1 MTILTDKI
9 ILLTGCSLLLLHLSP
24 EPGLLQVLSF
34 LAAVIFTCFL
44 SCCNTEFLDIYHLS
58 ENSGKLCCGL
68 CVLFALLTLFL
79 EPLKCYLPCL
89 VYEIVAL
96 FLKMPADHTF
106 RKSGISDAKTKSRR
120 MKPVLLCFIFLT
132 ASVILQVYRTRQPWF
147 LSLLCV
153 LACFLSWKSRQLL
166 NAKRSLHFLRDSS
179 AENQILLR
187 QKNQNLIRQQD
198 YEIHVATLKERNR
211 IAREIHDNVGHML
224 SRSLLQAGA
233 LAAINQQKQ
242 LEEPLDAL
250 KLTLHSAMN
259 SIRESVHDLHDD
271 SIDLENSLQELLTE
285 FTSYQITLDYDMNSA
300 VPAQIKYCFIS
311 IVKEALSNIARHS
324 DATSVSITLREHPLL
339 YQLVISDNGTTVSA
353 FKPGMGITNM
363 EERIRCL
370 NGNFSISTDRGF
382 RIFISIPVSLGNCET
397 Q

>member
-1 MTILTDKI
+1 
-9 ILLTGCSLLLLHLSP
+9 
-24 EPGLLQVLSF
+24 
-34 LAAVIFTCFL
+34 
-44 SCCNTEFLDIYHLS
+44 
-58 ENSGKLCCGL
+58 
-68 CVLFALLTLFL
+68 
-79 EPLKCYLPCL
+79 
-89 VYEIVAL
+89 
-96 FLKMPADHTF
+96 
-106 RKSGISDAKTKSRR
+106 
-120 MKPVLLCFIFLT
+120 
-132 ASVILQVYRTRQPWF
+132 
-147 LSLLCV
+147 
-153 LACFLSWKSRQLL
+153 
-166 NAKRSLHFLRDSS
+166 
-179 AENQILLR
+179 
-187 QKNQNLIRQQD
+187 
-198 YEIHVATLKERNR
+198 
-211 IAREIHDNVGHML
+211 ML